1 MVFCHSEETKRTMP
15 DFTEGKSHHVKH
27 FNREWTANF
36 LKKLRCRVNVDREAE
51 TRKIGIKLNDKSEL
65 PL

>member
-1 MVFCHSEETKRTMP
+1 MVFCHSEETKTMP

-27 FNREWTANF
+27 FNSIENERPE
-36 LKKLRCRVNVDREAE
+36 RCRVNVDREAE